1 MPVRLHL
8 DRLLVA
14 RRMSLAELADRT
26 GVSEANLAILRQGD
40 ARALRFSTLE
50 SLCREL
56 GCQPGDL
63 LTFEDPDPA

>member
-1 MPVRLHL
+1 MAVRLHL
-8 DRLLVA
+8 DRLLVE

-26 GVSEANLAILRQGD
+26 GVSVANLAILKAGD

-56 GCQPGDL
+56 ACQPGDL
-63 LTFEDPDPA
+63 LTWEP

>member
-8 DRLLVA
+8 DRLLLE

-26 GVSEANLAILRQGD
+26 GVPVSNLAILKGGE

-50 SLCREL
+50 ALCREL
-56 GCQPGDL
+56 ACQPGDF
-63 LTFEDPDPA
+63 LTWEP